1 MVSKAREDLPAPEGP
16 VTTVT
21 ARCGTRQSIPFRL
34 WVRARSIRMA
44 GCLGL
49 GIGSRRR
56 SGSDGADHHNAGGGR
71 AFPRGA
77 AERYRGPEGLD
88 PGLEEWHRGPEGP
101 DPGLDEQ
108 DCGPEGP
115 DRGPE

>member
-1 MVSKAREDLPAPEGP
+1 MVSKASEDLPAPEGP
-16 VTTVT
+16 GTTVT

-56 SGSDGADHHNAGGGR
+56 SGSEGAAHHNARGLR
-71 AFPRGA
+71 AFPDRRRRFEA
-77 AERYRGPEGLD
+77 
-88 PGLEEWHRGPEGP
+88 
-101 DPGLDEQ
+101 
-108 DCGPEGP
+108 
-115 DRGPE
+115 DRGPFDPWVHAAGLQVRAEAARVGDADSGSLSPAPG

>member
-1 MVSKAREDLPAPEGP
+1 MVSKASDDLPAPEGP

-21 ARCGTRQSIPFRL
+21 ARCGTWQSIPFRL

-56 SGSDGADHHNAGGGR
+56 SGSDGAEHHNAGGLR
-71 AFPRGA
+71 AFPERRERFEAESWTVRPRGGAVDLRVWA
-77 AERYRGPEGLD
+77 ASVRV
-88 PGLEEWHRGPEGP
+88 
-101 DPGLDEQ
+101 
-108 DCGPEGP
+108 
-115 DRGPE
+115 